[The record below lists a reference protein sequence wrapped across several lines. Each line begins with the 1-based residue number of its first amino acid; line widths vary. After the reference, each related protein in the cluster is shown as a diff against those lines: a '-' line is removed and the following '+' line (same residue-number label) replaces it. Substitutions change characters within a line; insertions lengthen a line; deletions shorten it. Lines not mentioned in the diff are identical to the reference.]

1 MLKAVVV
8 GASTGLGRCI
18 GIGLA
23 QRGAQ
28 VALLARRMDKLD
40 DAAREAGE
48 GTLAIA
54 CDVTDEASCRS
65 AIDEAAEGLGG
76 IDAVVYA
83 AAIGPLV
90 MLKDADAAT
99 WRSAF
104 DTNVMGASLVT
115 GAALPHLA
123 ASAGTALYLST
134 TSSSYTPPWPGLA
147 VYQVT
152 KAALDRLVDS
162 WRVEHPGIGF
172 TRVTLGECTGGEG
185 DAQTQFTKGWNSE
198 LAAELAPT
206 WFARNYLSGAMI
218 DVEHVV
224 MTVDSLLRA
233 GTSLQVPSITVIPRP
248 TPLQL

>member
-1 MLKAVVV
+1 VV

-23 QRGAQ
+23 RRGAR
-28 VALLARRMDKLD
+28 VALMARRQDKLGE
-40 DAAREAGE
+40 AAREAGE

-54 CDVTDEASCRS
+54 CDVTDEVSCRL
-65 AIDEAAEGLGG
+65 AIDKAAEDLVG

-104 DTNVMGASLVT
+104 DANVMGASLVT
-115 GAALPHLA
+115 AAAVPHLA

-134 TSSSYTPPWPGLA
+134 TGSSYTPPWPGLA
-147 VYQVT
+147 LYQVT
-152 KAALDRLVDS
+152 KAALDRLVDA

-172 TRVTLGECTGGEG
+172 TRVTLGECAGGEG
-185 DAQTQFTKGWNSE
+185 DAQTQFTKEWNGE
-198 LAAELAPT
+198 LAVELMQT

-218 DVEHVV
+218 DIEHLV
-224 MTVDSLLRA
+224 TTLDSLLRA
-233 GTSLQVPSITVIPRP
+233 GASLQVPSITVIPRP
-248 TPLQL
+248 APPQL

>member
-1 MLKAVVV
+1 MLKTVVV

-23 QRGAQ
+23 QRGAR
-28 VALLARRMDKLD
+28 VALMARRKDKLD
-40 DAAREAGE
+40 HAAREAGE

-54 CDVTDEASCRS
+54 CDVTDETSCRC
-65 AIDEAAEGLGG
+65 AIDEAAESLGG

-99 WRSAF
+99 WRSTF

-115 GAALPHLA
+115 RAALPHLA
-123 ASAGTALYLST
+123 ASAGSALYLST

-172 TRVTLGECTGGEG
+172 TRVTLGECAGGEG
-185 DAQTQFTKGWNSE
+185 DAQTQFTKSWNGE

-218 DVEHVV
+218 DIEHLV
-224 MTVDSLLRA
+224 TAVDSLLRA
-233 GTSLQVPSITVIPRP
+233 GASLQVPSITVIPRP
-248 TPLQL
+248 TPPQV

>member
-1 MLKAVVV
+1 MLKTVVV

-23 QRGAQ
+23 QRGAR
-28 VALLARRMDKLD
+28 VALMARRKDKLD

-54 CDVTDEASCRS
+54 CDVTDEASCRF
-65 AIDEAAEGLGG
+65 AINEAVEGLGG
-76 IDAVVYA
+76 INALVYA

-99 WRSAF
+99 WRSTF
-104 DTNVMGASLVT
+104 DTNVMGASLIT
-115 GAALPHLA
+115 AAAVPHLA

-134 TSSSYTPPWPGLA
+134 TGSSYTPPWAGLG
-147 VYQVT
+147 VYHVT

-172 TRVTLGECTGGEG
+172 TRVTLGECAGGEG
-185 DAQTQFTKGWNSE
+185 DAQTQFIKDWNRE
-198 LAAELAPT
+198 LAVEVMQT
-206 WFARNYLSGAMI
+206 WFARNYLSGTMI
-218 DVEHVV
+218 DIEHLVT
-224 MTVDSLLRA
+224 TVDSLLRA
-233 GTSLQVPSITVIPRP
+233 GASLQVPSITVIPRP
-248 TPLQL
+248 TPSQL